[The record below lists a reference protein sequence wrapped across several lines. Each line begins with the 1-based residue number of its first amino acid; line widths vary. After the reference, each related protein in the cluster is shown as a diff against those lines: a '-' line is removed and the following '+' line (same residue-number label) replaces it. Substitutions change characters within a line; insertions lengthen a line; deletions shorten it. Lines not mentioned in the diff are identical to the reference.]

1 VAAAVPNLRHV
12 ELFHDHERA
21 DALLFD
27 GVLTVSDGS
36 VTPDADTMGHGMTLK
51 AADSEPY
58 RAR

>member
-1 VAAAVPNLRHV
+1 MPNLRHV